1 MTACP
6 TLETER
12 LIMRPFRDDDLN
24 SYAAM
29 MDTPELR
36 ESLRI
41 PDSKGKTEAWFKN
54 GLVRSVELGT
64 GSWALEDKES
74 RALIGRAVCT

>member
-12 LIMRPFRDDDLN
+12 LIMRQFRDDDLN

-36 ESLRI
+36 EIWMIKR
-41 PDSKGKTEAWFKN
+41 
-54 GLVRSVELGT
+54 
-64 GSWALEDKES
+64 
-74 RALIGRAVCT
+74 

>member
-41 PDSKGKTEAWFKN
+41 PDGKGGLKLGSKWLGGAVSGNFEELET
-54 GLVRSVELGT
+54 GL
-64 GSWALEDKES
+64 
-74 RALIGRAVCT
+74 

>member
-29 MDTPELR
+29 MDTPNCVRVFVSLMVRGGLKPGSKWLGGAVSGNFEEL
-36 ESLRI
+36 EI
-41 PDSKGKTEAWFKN
+41 
-54 GLVRSVELGT
+54 GL
-64 GSWALEDKES
+64 
-74 RALIGRAVCT
+74 